1 MAVDTKR
8 LGHHISGWPEPLHR
22 ALEAESDLCASE
34 SVGSLLFMPVTTG
47 DDTVTG
53 IGGRAGLSG
62 TAGEGMKILS
72 SCFAGAPA
80 SCFSSLQL
88 GLPGPR

>member
-1 MAVDTKR
+1 
-8 LGHHISGWPEPLHR
+8 
-22 ALEAESDLCASE
+22 
-34 SVGSLLFMPVTTG
+34 MPVTTG

-72 SCFAGAPA
+72 SCFAGGPA

-88 GLPGPR
+88 GLPEPR